1 MAYRTFL
8 DNKDNT
14 LAKNDGKDISLSKR
28 DIADLANANL
38 LFQIELPKIIEENKR
53 LRKEIEDLKKQIK

>member
-1 MAYRTFL
+1 MAFKTFL
-8 DNKDNT
+8 DNKDN
-14 LAKNDGKDISLSKR
+14 AVANSDGKDISLSKR

-38 LFQIELPKIIEENKR
+38 LFQIELPKIVEENKR

>member
-1 MAYRTFL
+1 MAFKTFL

-14 LAKNDGKDISLSKR
+14 VANSDGKDISLSKR

-38 LFQIELPKIIEENKR
+38 LLQIELSKILEENKR
-53 LRKEIEDLKKQIK
+53 LRKEIEDLKKQIQ